1 MAIWCAYYYTSIGT
15 HFFFSRRILF
25 QQHTAQTKKKPSIK
39 KDDDLTRSQWRS
51 AVPHLVLH
59 ALKQCSTH
67 RVVTTQWLFS
77 SSPIQNGMA
86 SGELEA
92 RIWPCFMAELVWWHY
107 AQAHLECI
115 QAILQSLDGS
125 SVPLFRYTTSLRVL
139 WAPSAHGLLS
149 DVIGP
154 DWLRY
159 AQMVLVFKAQ
169 PMQKLCT

>member
-1 MAIWCAYYYTSIGT
+1 MFNSPGGNNTVT
-15 HFFFSRRILF
+15 LFFFSYPEWNGIRGAGGAYMAMFYGRI
-25 QQHTAQTKKKPSIK
+25 
-39 KDDDLTRSQWRS
+39 
-51 AVPHLVLH
+51 
-59 ALKQCSTH
+59 
-67 RVVTTQWLFS
+67 
-77 SSPIQNGMA
+77 
-86 SGELEA
+86 
-92 RIWPCFMAELVWWHY
+92 
-107 AQAHLECI
+107 
-115 QAILQSLDGS
+115 DGS